1 MSVSISRTEIK
12 YIRNRSCSS
21 GGMEACRA
29 DGSRVSLKA
38 CNYSPTPR
46 NTELTN
52 NANYCN
58 YADASRAEAAFKTN
72 STANFH
78 NNNSSLDY
86 CLQQKMLHS
95 SRCKNQLQRCNITLS
110 LILDQSWL
118 WNEVNMFTI
127 NETETRHVTSRR
139 QIKSSHVVK
148 SSHVTSRHVTS
159 SNRQVTPRHKSSHV
173 VKSRHVIKSS
183 SHVTSRHVTSR
194 QVNSRHFKSRQVKLR
209 QGNSRHFKS
218 IQVKSHQVK
227 SSSHLHLY
235 SAFNNKDCV
244 KAALQ

>member
-86 CLQQKMLHS
+86 CLQQKK
-95 SRCKNQLQRCNITLS
+95 SRCKNLLQRCNITLS

-127 NETETRHVTSRR
+127 NETETRHV
-139 QIKSSHVVK
+139 KSSQVK
-148 SSHVTSRHVTS
+148 SSQVKSSQVKSRHVTSRH
-159 SNRQVTPRHKSSHV
+159 

-183 SHVTSRHVTSR
+183 SHAMSRHVTSR
-194 QVNSRHFKSRQVKLR
+194 HVKSSQFTSLQVNSSQFTSNQVTSNHIKS
-209 QGNSRHFKS
+209 
-218 IQVKSHQVK
+218 SHQVTFIYIVLLTIK
-227 SSSHLHLY
+227 IVLKPLY
-235 SAFNNKDCV
+235 SK
-244 KAALQ
+244 